1 MSPVK
6 SKCKPSEGLCVS
18 CGQQGPDA
26 ETDETQTAECLE
38 MSASVGGFGLPRSQ
52 SPAFLDV
59 QGLGLDPEHHKT
71 NIFLLLLFLL
81 TVVCNCN
88 FEKWPL
94 TVTVIVP
101 AASDAVILKLTLSV

>member
-1 MSPVK
+1 MRA
-6 SKCKPSEGLCVS
+6 CVS
-18 CGQQGPDA
+18 PAVSKFPMLKQMKHK
-26 ETDETQTAECLE
+26 LL
-38 MSASVGGFGLPRSQ
+38 SASRCLHRSEALGCPGRRA
-52 SPAFLDV
+52 PAFLDV